1 MGEWGGLL
9 DSFHLI
15 VELIFE
21 SVSFYALKSRLTG
34 LTFRSVDSKETYDP
48 KL

>member
-15 VELIFE
+15 VELLLE
-21 SVSFYALKSRLTG
+21 SLSFYALKSRLAG
-34 LTFRSVDSKETYDP
+34 LTFKSVDSKES
-48 KL
+48 